1 MEIVG
6 IVPAAGYATRLQPLG
21 CSKEVLPVDGKP
33 VMDYLVERM
42 RAGGATRVRIVTR
55 AEKGDVIERADVL
68 AAEVVLGN
76 PDTVSDSILAG
87 TAGLGGDDIV
97 LIGFP
102 DTLWEPE
109 DGYRPLVGAVAAGC
123 EAALGLFRIARADLP
138 RSDVVVFGPGDT
150 IAGIEIKPVK
160 PRSEWIW
167 GIAAVRADTVA
178 ELGRAEW
185 PGGFFDLLCREG
197 RDVRGFALSDVWLDI
212 GTKEALALA
221 KSFGGRER

>member
-21 CSKEVLPVDGKP
+21 CSKEVIPIDGKP

-42 RAGGATRVRIVTR
+42 RAGGATRVRVVTR
-55 AEKGDVIERADVL
+55 AEKDDVIARADEL
-68 AAEVVLGN
+68 GAETVLGN
-76 PDTVSDSILAG
+76 PETVSDSILAG
-87 TAGLGGDDIV
+87 TAGLRYDDIV

-109 DGYRPLVGAVAAGC
+109 DGYVSLVGAVAAGC
-123 EAALGLFRIARADLP
+123 EAALGLFRIAPSDLP
-138 RSDVVVFGPGDT
+138 RSDVVVFGPEDT
-150 IAGIEIKPVK
+150 IAGIEIKPAEPK
-160 PRSEWIW
+160 SEWIW

-212 GTKEALALA
+212 GTKDALGIAHDRGA
-221 KSFGGRER
+221 HP